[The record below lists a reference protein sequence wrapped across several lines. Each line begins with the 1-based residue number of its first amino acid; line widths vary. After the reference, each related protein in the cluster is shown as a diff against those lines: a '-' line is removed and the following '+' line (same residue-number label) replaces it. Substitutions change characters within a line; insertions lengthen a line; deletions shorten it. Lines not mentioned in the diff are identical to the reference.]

1 MTSARD
7 EGLAAMSRT
16 EKRRRI
22 VVTASGALIAAILGA
37 ATQELLD
44 TRLRLAAAVVVVVS
58 LGTIASI
65 AALMALVESRST
77 ADAELVTEMRTA
89 TADHDR
95 LTRSLGNEIRTLSQH
110 IGMRVDTMML
120 SELNKATSV
129 EDDRTVQLMLTATR
143 EIRILDLLL
152 EDGQWPNDAIVQSH
166 QDNAFDAFVEM
177 LRQPVRPVAYK
188 RVIQVS
194 DPANSL
200 RRARTGRLLKHCR
213 DILALQQEKGHRAS
227 LRVTRRRFPFKFI
240 LVDDTG
246 LVLQLQEYGGHGEE
260 LRVWGEVLVVD
271 PGSQLIGVFRD
282 IWDEIV
288 DDPTTRTV
296 TAADLPTADLPTA
309 GVPAGAGTPDPD
321 DCPLRRSG

>member
-1 MTSARD
+1 
-7 EGLAAMSRT
+7 MSRT
-16 EKRRRI
+16 EKRRKI
-22 VVTASGALIAAILGA
+22 AVTASGALIAAILGA

-89 TADHDR
+89 TADHER

-110 IGMRVDTMML
+110 IGIRVDTMML
-120 SELNKATSV
+120 SELNRATSV
-129 EDDRTVQLMLTATR
+129 EDRTVQLMLTATR
-143 EIRILDLLL
+143 EIRVLDLLL
-152 EDGQWPNDAIVQSH
+152 EEGQWPNDAILQSH

-177 LRQPVRPVAYK
+177 LRHRVRPVAYK

-213 DILALQQEKGHRAS
+213 GILALQQEKGHRAS

-240 LVDDTG
+240 LIDDTG
-246 LVLQLQEYGGHGEE
+246 LVLQLSR
-260 LRVWGEVLVVD
+260 LRDLTD
-271 PGSQLIGVFRD
+271 NDRARISANPGIHTYQRAGPSTLGIGSAHLISKIHQF
-282 IWDEIV
+282 
-288 DDPTTRTV
+288 
-296 TAADLPTADLPTA
+296 A
-309 GVPAGAGTPDPD
+309 
-321 DCPLRRSG
+321 SGIIPRARPRIEA